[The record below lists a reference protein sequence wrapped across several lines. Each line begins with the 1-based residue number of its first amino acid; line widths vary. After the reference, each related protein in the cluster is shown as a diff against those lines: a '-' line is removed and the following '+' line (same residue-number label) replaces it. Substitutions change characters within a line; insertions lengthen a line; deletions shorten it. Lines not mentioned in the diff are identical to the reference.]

1 MIMKKILFTKMQGL
15 GNDYVYIDGTKSIPE
30 DLPKLAKLIS
40 DRHFGVGSDGL
51 VVITSSNV
59 ADFRMIM
66 LNSDGSYGEM
76 CGNAS
81 RCIAKYVY
89 EKGLTKKTHITLET
103 LAGIKSL
110 DLLVNNGIVDSV
122 TVNMGKVILDP
133 SLIPV
138 DSDSNDIEILVGAN
152 KINGTCVSMG
162 NPHVCIFVENTFFDG
177 FENLGK
183 EIENH
188 PIFPNKVNVEFI
200 EAISR
205 NLIKMRVWERGS
217 GETLACGT
225 GACASAVASV
235 LNGYADKDTPIK
247 VLLRGGELTIEYL
260 SDGEVLMTGP
270 AEFVF
275 EGEYVYD

>member
-51 VVITSSNV
+51 VVIASSNV

-103 LAGIKSL
+103 LAGIKTL

-122 TVNMGKVILDP
+122 TVNMGKAILEP

-138 DSDSNDIEILVGAN
+138 DSDSNDIEISVGAN
-152 KINGTCVSMG
+152 KISGTCVSMG
-162 NPHVCIFVENTFFDG
+162 NPHVCIFVEDAFFDG

-183 EIENH
+183 EIECH

-200 EAISR
+200 EVIDR

-247 VLLRGGELTIEYL
+247 VLLRGGELTIKYL

-275 EGEYVYD
+275 EGEYIYD

>member
-1 MIMKKILFTKMQGL
+1 MKKILFTKMQGL